1 MKIYSLKEHYELRN
15 TRSLRLRQGI
25 GRYFCHKDRPGFLD
39 GSGAVWPVKIEPE
52 TLKNELKP
60 GCVYRFA
67 VTGNGVQQNRV
78 SKYRDHETLLIFS
91 DLNLESGDETETWEL
106 TDLPDP
112 RSLPVFQ
119 GTESATHGTFFFQSL
134 TSKRIESIAQ
144 RSFGLQK
151 ARTYFLTRS
160 YIELDP
166 PQLVLSGGVERYLN
180 TFKTDYC
187 DHRGQSWTMELPTSP
202 EFSLK
207 KIIAE
212 GCPKVFALSHSF
224 RNNGELSKHHEPE
237 FMMLEW
243 YRLGADF
250 ASLLAET
257 QGLISEIASGLQGAI
272 SLPNNSWPIFRVP
285 DLFMQILNLDLSECS
300 DVEIFRHKA
309 SSLCRSVVDSDTWDD
324 LFCKLFMEFIEPF
337 LEKQIACFVTH
348 YPAQMGALAARN
360 DELPGTV
367 DRFEA
372 YVLGVEICNGYREL
386 IDESEYKTRT
396 DTVIAERSDVV
407 VDPMFSRVMR
417 VGLYPCVGNALGLDR
432 LIAVLRGD
440 KNIKATLPWPFLSRF
455 PKSTVACE

>member
-15 TRSLRLRQGI
+15 TRSLRLRQGM
-25 GRYFCHKDRPGFLD
+25 GRYFHHKGKPGFLD
-39 GSGAVWPVKIEPE
+39 GSGAVWPVNIELE
-52 TLKNELKP
+52 TPKNELKQ

-67 VTGNGVQQNRV
+67 VTGDGVQQSRV
-78 SKYRDHETLLIFS
+78 SKYRDHETLLVIS
-91 DLNLESGDETETWEL
+91 SLKLESGDETVEWEF

-112 RSLPVFQ
+112 RSRPDFQ
-119 GTESATHGTFFFQSL
+119 GNESATQGTFFFLSL
-134 TSKRIESIAQ
+134 TSKRIDCIAQ
-144 RSFGLQK
+144 RSFALQK
-151 ARTYFLTRS
+151 ARTYFLTRA

-180 TFKTDYC
+180 TFTTEYC
-187 DHRGQSWTMELPTSP
+187 DHRGQTWTMELPTSP

-212 GCPKVFALSHSF
+212 GCQRVFALAHSF

-250 ASLLAET
+250 VSLLAET
-257 QGLISEIASGLQGAI
+257 QGLILEIASGLQGAI
-272 SLPNNSWPIFRVP
+272 SLPKDSWPVFRVP
-285 DLFMQILNLDLSECS
+285 DLFMQILNLDLSECTE
-300 DVEIFRHKA
+300 VEVFRDKA
-309 SSLCRSVVDSDTWDD
+309 KSLCRSIVGSDTWDD
-324 LFCKLFMEFIEPF
+324 VFCKLFMEFIEPF
-337 LEKQIACFVTH
+337 LEQQIACFVTH
-348 YPAQMGALAARN
+348 YPVQMGALAAKN
-360 DELPGTV
+360 NELPGTV

-372 YVLGVEICNGYREL
+372 YIFGVEICNGYREL
-386 IDESEYKTRT
+386 IDDSEYKKRT
-396 DTVIAERSDVV
+396 DLIVSERSDVV
-407 VDPMFSRVMR
+407 LDPMFAKVMR

-455 PKSTVACE
+455 PKSSVACE